1 MISSF
6 QSTWAIV
13 LKSYS
18 IFSIEIAGI
27 LLIQLLFFYIPVV
40 CFSALS
46 VYAPKFAHRHQLQP
60 RESPPSQN
68 DILKCFRVV
77 ASNQAMSLVFHVAM
91 LGLLPHKPGYRFD
104 EKLPSLREM
113 VGNIVTCMLIRE
125 ILFYYAHRLLHHRIF
140 YSRIHKL
147 HHQFTAPFA
156 LAAQYA
162 HPIEHMV
169 ANVAPISLP
178 PQVLRCHIL
187 TFWVLLA
194 IELLETTCVHSG
206 YDFLRRAA
214 ESHDLHHQ
222 KFTGNFGTIGLLDWA
237 HGTRLK

>member
-1 MISSF
+1 MPGPF
-6 QSTWAIV
+6 QSAWTLV
-13 LKSYS
+13 LQSYS
-18 IFSIEIAGI
+18 TSSIEVVGTF
-27 LLIQLLFFYIPVV
+27 LIQLAFFYIPVV
-40 CFSALS
+40 CFSALA

-60 RESPPSQN
+60 REGPPTRQ
-68 DILKCFRVV
+68 DILKCLRIV
-77 ASNQAMSLVFHVAM
+77 ASNQAMTLVFHVA
-91 LGLLPHKPGYRFD
+91 LIGVLPHKPGYRFD
-104 EKLPSLREM
+104 ETLPPLRE
-113 VGNIVTCMLIRE
+113 VLWNIIACMLIRE
-125 ILFYYAHRLLHHRIF
+125 ILFYYAHRLLHNRIF

-162 HPIEHMV
+162 HPIEHMI

-178 PQVLRCHIL
+178 PQLLRCHIL
-187 TFWVLLA
+187 TFWVFLA

-214 ESHDLHHQ
+214 ETHDLHHE

>member
-6 QSTWAIV
+6 QSTWALV

-18 IFSIEIAGI
+18 TFSIEIAGT

-77 ASNQAMSLVFHVAM
+77 ASNQTMSLVFHVAM

-125 ILFYYAHRLLHHRIF
+125 VSRTQSNVAYVPDIDRRTDTVLLRTP
-140 YSRIHKL
+140 S
-147 HHQFTAPFA
+147 TAP
-156 LAAQYA
+156 
-162 HPIEHMV
+162 P
-169 ANVAPISLP
+169 
-178 PQVLRCHIL
+178 HIL
-187 TFWVLLA
+187 LA
-194 IELLETTCVHSG
+194 HTQAPPPVYSPLCISCTVRTPN
-206 YDFLRRAA
+206 R
-214 ESHDLHHQ
+214 
-222 KFTGNFGTIGLLDWA
+222 A
-237 HGTRLK
+237 HGRQRGADISSSSSPSLSYTHLLGASGDRAVGDDMCTQRI